1 MVLTKQQ
8 QKMVSELTSLFKI
21 HALYSNAILFDTGD
35 AVDPV
40 FVSFAPVKYEIG
52 EQNYHSPY
60 DFMTACRS
68 MVVREPGLTDI
79 VADWISRDQL
89 SFGAMVQLTRSEAP
103 QVLKDM
109 AAMKLE
115 EVANV

>member
-1 MVLTKQQ
+1 MVLTKNQ
-8 QKMVSELTSLFKI
+8 QKMVSELTKMFKI
-21 HALYSNAILFDTGD
+21 HAFYSNAILFDTGD

-40 FVSFAPVKYEIG
+40 FVSFSPVKYEIG

-60 DFMTACRS
+60 DFMYACRS
-68 MVVREPGLTDI
+68 MAVRQPSLTDI
-79 VADWISRDQL
+79 VADWITRDQL
-89 SFGAMVQLTRSEAP
+89 SLGAMVQLTKSEAP

-109 AAMKLE
+109 AAIKLE

>member
-1 MVLTKQQ
+1 LLVT
-8 QKMVSELTSLFKI
+8 
-21 HALYSNAILFDTGD
+21 ILFDTGH
-35 AVDPV
+35 ALEPV

-52 EQNYHSPY
+52 EMNYHSPY
-60 DFMTACRS
+60 DFMYACRE
-68 MVVREPGLTDI
+68 MVDHEPSLKDI
-79 VADWISRDQL
+79 VADWITRDQL
-89 SFGAMVQLTRSEAP
+89 TFGAMVQLTKSEAP

>member
-1 MVLTKQQ
+1 MVLTKDQ
-8 QKMVSELTSLFKI
+8 QKMVSELTRMFKI

-35 AVDPV
+35 AMETV

-52 EQNYHSPY
+52 EMNYHSPY
-60 DFMTACRS
+60 DFMYACRE
-68 MVVREPGLTDI
+68 MAEHEPSLKDI

-89 SFGAMVQLTRSEAP
+89 SFGAMVQLTKSEAQ